1 MCDIMQDRAVRG
13 TDLGK
18 EWKLGQ
24 QFVVGV
30 TSVLG
35 SYCVARRGVVC
46 DDSLDAQLR
55 SGV

>member
-1 MCDIMQDRAVRG
+1 MCDIMQDCVVRG
-13 TDLGK
+13 ADLCK
-18 EWKLGQ
+18 EWKFGQ

-35 SYCVARRGVVC
+35 SYRVARRGVVC
-46 DDSLDAQLR
+46 DDSLDTQLR